1 MKMYGYLVEAIEKE
15 NSSSNELSEVV
26 LEASSKDIIMIA
38 EFLLQT
44 AENMESMG
52 GAYDHEHLS
61 DANHYFEDSPHL
73 VVVRPR

>member
-1 MKMYGYLVEAIEKE
+1 MKMYGYSVEAIEKE

-26 LEASSKDIIMIA
+26 LEANSKDIRMIA

-52 GAYDHEHLS
+52 SAYDHEHLS
-61 DANHYFEDSPHL
+61 DENHYFKDSPHL